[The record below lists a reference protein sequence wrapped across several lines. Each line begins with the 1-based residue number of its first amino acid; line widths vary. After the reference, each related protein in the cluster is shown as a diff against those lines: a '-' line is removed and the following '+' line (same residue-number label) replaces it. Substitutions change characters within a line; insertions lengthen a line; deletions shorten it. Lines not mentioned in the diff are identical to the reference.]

1 MTLPTLI
8 TPEFAIRL
16 PSTGEEILFRPFLV
30 KEEKI
35 LFIAL
40 EANDE
45 TDSLRAVKNVLN
57 SCILSSIDIDTL
69 TSFDVEY
76 LFLNIR
82 GKSIGEEIVL
92 YMGHNNNE
100 ECDNKTKVT
109 INIDEINVEGEI
121 RRKPIVML
129 NDNIGIKMKYSTIKD
144 MLSRKTTNDVEN
156 EFDILLNNV
165 ISCIEY
171 VFDDDAVFDTFTEDE
186 LKEFVDNLSASQFE
200 LLAEFYNNMPQLEK
214 QINFKCEKCGVEENV
229 VIKGLNS
236 FFI

>member
-1 MTLPTLI
+1 MTLPTLV
-8 TPEFAIRL
+8 TPEFAIKL

-92 YMGHNNNE
+92 YMRHNNNE

-186 LKEFVDNLSASQFE
+186 LKEFVDNLSAAQFE